1 MGSLATV
8 KVLRE
13 KTPTEITKSLLKDIS
28 SKSHSATMG
37 LGFTRPADNN
47 PPENLNKLLEDI
59 VKENARKKTVKEP
72 VKENPK
78 KNVKEPKKET
88 VQKTVQETV
97 QKTVQE
103 TVKETADNVIESSS
117 WGKQFI
123 EYLQAA
129 PDTGYPAILRLAI

>member
-59 VKENARKKTVKEP
+59 VKENARKKAVKEP

-78 KNVKEPKKET
+78 KNVKEPEK
-88 VQKTVQETV
+88 ETV

-103 TVKETADNVIESSS
+103 TVKETADTVIESSS